1 LIRSLKKE
9 REIMLPWPRRNTFGR
24 FRVVIESAVVGALI
38 LLCSCSLP
46 SLNPFSSAPAPQ
58 APAPPVPL
66 PTSPIPS
73 VSNIGDTL
81 WQFGWL
87 SILLLLFFPAIRVPI
102 VGLWT
107 AIFNTL
113 AVPFLAAR
121 AWYDGKSSKK

>member
-1 LIRSLKKE
+1 MTPD
-9 REIMLPWPRRNTFGR
+9 REQKLPWPRRRALRIAG
-24 FRVVIESAVVGALI
+24 EAAVVATGI

-46 SLNPFSSAPAPQ
+46 NLNPFSSAPTPQ
-58 APAPPVPL
+58 VPAPL

-73 VSNIGDTL
+73 VGSIGDTL

-87 SILLLLFFPAIRVPI
+87 SILLLLFFPQIRGPI